1 MTNKLLASAATLAFF
16 ALGAISAQSHTVEKW
31 MLGGFSHPESVELD
45 LSHNVYYVSNVGGG
59 PLDVDGN
66 GFISKVTPDGK
77 MQELKWVAGLNAP
90 KGMVINGYKLYV
102 SDINKLVEID
112 TRTGRIENRYNAP
125 ESVFLNDTAVD
136 GDGNVYVSDIAK
148 KKIWQLKDGK
158 MSIWYEKDDLMHPN
172 GLRVIKGNKLLVAGW
187 GKDMQD
193 DGSTKVLG
201 NLFTIDLA
209 TKELKNLGSGEPV
222 GNLDGLER
230 DAHGGYLVTDF
241 LKGALLRIRKDGSSE
256 MLMDLNAGSADLD
269 VNKNGHLAVVPV
281 MMDDNVRAFS
291 VD

>member
-1 MTNKLLASAATLAFF
+1 
-16 ALGAISAQSHTVEKW
+16 
-31 MLGGFSHPESVELD
+31 
-45 LSHNVYYVSNVGGG
+45 
-59 PLDVDGN
+59 
-66 GFISKVTPDGK
+66 
-77 MQELKWVAGLNAP
+77 
-90 KGMVINGYKLYV
+90 
-102 SDINKLVEID
+102 
-112 TRTGRIENRYNAP
+112 
-125 ESVFLNDTAVD
+125 
-136 GDGNVYVSDIAK
+136 
-148 KKIWQLKDGK
+148 
-158 MSIWYEKDDLMHPN
+158 
-172 GLRVIKGNKLLVAGW
+172 
-187 GKDMQD
+187 
-193 DGSTKVLG
+193 LG